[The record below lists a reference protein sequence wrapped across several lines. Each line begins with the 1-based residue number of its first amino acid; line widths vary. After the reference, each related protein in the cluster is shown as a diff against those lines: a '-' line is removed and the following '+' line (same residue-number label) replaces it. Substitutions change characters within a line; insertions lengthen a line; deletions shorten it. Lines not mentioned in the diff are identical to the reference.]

1 MATVMTMTNF
11 KKSGLNALLR
21 QMEIGVVN
29 IYYGIRALNL
39 KFSYP
44 HFRLL
49 FVLES
54 DGKSSFS
61 DDYQKA
67 YCRPGDWFL
76 IPPFCEITHDLND
89 TMHHLSIHFTATLGQ
104 SVSLVQP
111 RNSFLTMTDQ
121 TARNRIIHT
130 INSEPELAQCLLF
143 RELCYNKLGEYVT
156 QEDSTMIL
164 QLLRTPGYATLLE
177 FLNTTATAKTGIDDM
192 AAQCNLSRNAFVKRF
207 KRDFGVPPGKF
218 LAKILTS
225 HAIAKLSP
233 SGKTIKETAEE
244 LGFSNAFVFSRFFHT
259 QTGLSPR
266 KFQKKMPQIY

>member
-1 MATVMTMTNF
+1 
-11 KKSGLNALLR
+11 
-21 QMEIGVVN
+21 
-29 IYYGIRALNL
+29 
-39 KFSYP
+39 
-44 HFRLL
+44 
-49 FVLES
+49 
-54 DGKSSFS
+54 
-61 DDYQKA
+61 
-67 YCRPGDWFL
+67 
-76 IPPFCEITHDLND
+76 
-89 TMHHLSIHFTATLGQ
+89 MHHLSIHFTATLGQ

-225 HAIAKLSP
+225 HAIAKLST